1 MSCAQAMVPFSEEE
15 LSYIA
20 RLDAAADK
28 ELLRRELPCLRE
40 ESLRTLE
47 VATLLL
53 QRCAAAGALTCS
65 IPIILLPSRFLCWM
79 FPT

>member
-1 MSCAQAMVPFSEEE
+1 MPFSEEE
-15 LSYIA
+15 LAYIA

-53 QRCAAAGALTCS
+53 QRCAAAGAL
-65 IPIILLPSRFLCWM
+65 IRQLNPAPLLRVIQELVSFIS
-79 FPT
+79 